1 MKQIVINVPEGVRYI
16 NMNFQIVNDKLV
28 PIDDV
33 EAVSKH
39 FIDVIL
45 EYHNIDLVIIRNQSR
60 KGEVVRAR
68 QQLCL
73 LLKNNTKLTTTQI
86 GNIIN
91 KDHSTVSTSTTTAMN
106 RIETKNQPFLDE
118 WNEIQNILNS
128 FKYEN
133 H

>member
-1 MKQIVINVPEGVRYI
+1 
-16 NMNFQIVNDKLV
+16 MNFQIVNDKLV

-60 KGEVVRAR
+60 KGEIVRVR

-73 LLKNNTKLTTTQI
+73 LLRNHTKLTTTQI

-91 KDHSTVSTSTTTAMN
+91 KDHSTVSTSITTAMN
-106 RIETKNQPFLDE
+106 RIETKDQPFLDE
-118 WNEIQNILNS
+118 WNEIQQILNS
-128 FKYEN
+128 FKIEI
-133 H
+133 